1 MLGAPS
7 VRTYLEAAGV
17 AALALSFAVHYWQHA
32 TSTARARERD
42 EARRELRAAID
53 ANASQTS
60 ALVTLEKANGQLLAV
75 CASVD
80 TARTLANETARF
92 RASVGEA
99 SKRTWNAGSKD
110 YASPKCAEVLAL
122 DLGAACPGIAR
133 GMLERAGRRAG
144 ADGTSSSSGRSTV
157 TD

>member
-1 MLGAPS
+1 MFGAPS

-17 AALALSFAVHYWQHA
+17 AALALSFAVNYWQHA

-42 EARRELRAAID
+42 EARRELRAAIE
-53 ANASQTS
+53 ANASQSS
-60 ALVTLEKANGQLLAV
+60 ALATLEKANGQLLAV

-80 TARTLANETARF
+80 TARTLARETARF

-99 SKRTWNAGSKD
+99 SKRIWNAGSKD
-110 YASPKCAEVLAL
+110 YALPKCAEVLAL
-122 DLGAACPGIAR
+122 DLSAACPGIAR

-144 ADGTSSSSGRSTV
+144 PHGASSNPGRPAAAD
-157 TD
+157 